1 MRSFGRDVFILE
13 GPMAVYD
20 FSEGIIYIDRG

>member
-1 MRSFGRDVFILE
+1 MQTFRRDIMMLE

-20 FSEGIIYIDRG
+20 FSEGIIYLDKG